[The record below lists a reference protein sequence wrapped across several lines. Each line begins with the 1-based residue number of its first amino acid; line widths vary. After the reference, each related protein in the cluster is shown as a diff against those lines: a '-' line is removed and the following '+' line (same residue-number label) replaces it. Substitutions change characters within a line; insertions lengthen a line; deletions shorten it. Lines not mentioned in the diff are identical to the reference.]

1 MKDKTQAA
9 RQPDAAPSRQWSAEE
24 RVKAIGVV
32 EFQIPGRVRLR
43 LKKELRSRELMDALQ
58 QRLQKGETVRKVQV
72 NHATGSVVIEFDKTL
87 TVVEVVAPALE
98 VGEVTERSAAE
109 RLKVVGT
116 VEERAPGRIRLRL
129 KPELRTPDMMQ
140 TIEQMIE
147 TDPQIEDVT
156 VDQQMGIIVI
166 QFARSEAAV
175 ELSKSALAEAE
186 LIATTLFDLPEGD
199 AGGGYGKLDQQLA
212 DALYKVEKVV
222 YKRTG
227 LRFRGQIVAGAIAG
241 LGILQIAVY
250 GISLEMLPGPL
261 LLWIAWDIYHRV
273 NQEPPLDG
281 DEAVSALPYQ
291 PATR

>member
-1 MKDKTQAA
+1 
-9 RQPDAAPSRQWSAEE
+9 
-24 RVKAIGVV
+24 
-32 EFQIPGRVRLR
+32 
-43 LKKELRSRELMDALQ
+43 MDALQ
-58 QRLQKGETVRKVQV
+58 QRLQQVADVRKVKV
-72 NHATGSVVIEFDKTL
+72 NHATGSVMIEFDQKL
-87 TVVEVVAPALE
+87 TVADVVAPALE
-98 VGEVTERSAAE
+98 VGEVDERVAAE

-116 VEERAPGRIRLRL
+116 VVERVPGRIRLRL

-156 VDQQMGIIVI
+156 VDQQTGIIVI

-175 ELSKSALAEAE
+175 ELSESALAEAE

-212 DALYKVEKVV
+212 DALYKVEKVI

-273 NQEPPLDG
+273 NQEPPLEDV
-281 DEAVSALPYQ
+281 EAVGVLLHEQ
-291 PATR
+291 PAK